1 MDIEKDM
8 QREDNMKTHTKKM
21 PCDQS
26 DAPANQGMPRI
37 VDKHK
42 KLEEGRKDSALEALE
57 GEELHKYLDFRP
69 LASRSVR
76 E

>member
-42 KLEEGRKDSALEALE
+42 KLEEGRKDSSRVIESMALLITLV
-57 GEELHKYLDFRP
+57 GEF
-69 LASRSVR
+69 
-76 E
+76 

>member
-1 MDIEKDM
+1 M

-42 KLEEGRKDSALEALE
+42 KLEEGRNHSSRVIESMALLITLV
-57 GEELHKYLDFRP
+57 GEF
-69 LASRSVR
+69 
-76 E
+76 

>member
-1 MDIEKDM
+1 M

-37 VDKHK
+37 IDKHK
-42 KLEEGRKDSALEALE
+42 KLEEGRKDSSRVIESMALLITLV
-57 GEELHKYLDFRP
+57 GEF
-69 LASRSVR
+69 
-76 E
+76 